1 LKELNLKIAYL
12 FGLLLDL
19 KKNNMC
25 GINGFYSLSS
35 FSSNDVIIKMNSAI
49 SHRGPDTNGFWSDKK
64 SGIVLGHQRL
74 SIIDLSDAGNQPMK
88 SNSSRYILTYNG
100 EVYNH
105 LEIRK
110 ELEKINPS
118 IKWRGNSDTETLLE
132 AIDFWG
138 IEITLKKIQGMF
150 AFGLWDQ
157 KKRCLILARDRIGEK
172 PLYYGWQGEGNKKSF
187 LFGSELKAL
196 KVHPEFNGKINRDAI
211 ALQLRHNYIP
221 SPYSIYEDI
230 YKLQPG
236 HYLKLKESDLTKNL
250 LPDPKTYWSL
260 IGTVFSGNNNQLTIS
275 ESHIQEDL
283 EKYLQ
288 SSVRKQMISD
298 VPLGGFLSGGIDSS
312 TIVALMQSQSI
323 NPVKTF
329 TIGFNEDEYSEAK
342 YAKKIAKHLGTDHTE
357 LYVSS
362 KKAIEVISKLPII
375 YDEPFSDSSQIPTF
389 LVSQLAKKDVKVALS
404 GDGGDELFCGYNRYL
419 MSEKFCNIFRLMPQ
433 SFRKIFSSGLQSIST
448 ENWTTISKL
457 LPGLKKYSNFGDKIH
472 KGANVL
478 KAKTSHE
485 LYYMLCSHWQNPTE
499 AVINS
504 KEPGTLLTEF
514 KPDFQGLN
522 NHQQMMVLDF
532 LTYLPDDILV
542 KVDRAAMA
550 SSLETRIPFLD
561 HNLIEYVWRISHSL
575 KFKKGEGKWILKK
588 ILNKYVPKHLTDRPK
603 MGFGIPIG
611 AWLRGPLRDWAENL
625 LDQKRLQQEGY
636 FNSKLIRDKWTEHL
650 SYKRDWQYDLWN
662 VLMFQAWIDQK

>member
-1 LKELNLKIAYL
+1 
-12 FGLLLDL
+12 LDL

-35 FSSNDVIIKMNSAI
+35 FISDEVIIRMNSAI
-49 SHRGPDTNGFWSDKK
+49 SHRGPDSNGFWSDRK
-64 SGIVLGHQRL
+64 SGIFFGHSRL
-74 SIIDLSDAGNQPMK
+74 SIIDLSTAGNQPMK
-88 SNSSRYILTYNG
+88 SNSGRFILTYNG
-100 EVYNH
+100 EIYNH

-110 ELEKINPS
+110 ELEESSSKIEW
-118 IKWRGNSDTETLLE
+118 KGNSDTETLLE

-157 KKRCLILARDRIGEK
+157 KIHCLILARDRIGEK
-172 PLYYGWQGEGNKKSF
+172 PLYFGWQGEGNKKTF

-196 KVHPEFNGKINRDAI
+196 KAHPEFSRKINRDAI
-211 ALQLRHNYIP
+211 TLQLRHNYIP
-221 SPYSIYEDI
+221 APYSIYKDI

-236 HYLKLKESDLTKNL
+236 HYLKLKESDLKKNL
-250 LPDPKTYWSL
+250 LPNSKTYWSL
-260 IGTVFSGNNNQLTIS
+260 IGTIFSGNNNQLTIN
-275 ESHIQEDL
+275 ENNIQEDL

-298 VPLGGFLSGGIDSS
+298 VPLGAFLSGGVDSS
-312 TIVALMQSQSI
+312 TIVALMQSQSTY
-323 NPVKTF
+323 PVKTF

-362 KKAIEVISKLPII
+362 KKVIDVIPKLPII

-419 MSEKFCNIFRLMPQ
+419 MSEKFWNIFRLMPQ
-433 SFRKIFSSGLQSIST
+433 SFRKIFASGLKSIST
-448 ENWTTISKL
+448 QNWTAISKF
-457 LPGLKKYSNFGDKIH
+457 LPGLKKYSNFGDKVH

-478 KAKTSHE
+478 KAHTSSE

-504 KEPGTLLTEF
+504 KEPGTLLTKF
-514 KPDFQGLN
+514 KPELQGLN
-522 NHQQMMVLDF
+522 NQQQMMALDF

-550 SSLETRIPFLD
+550 SSLETRIPLLD

-575 KFKKGEGKWILKK
+575 KFKKGEGKWILKQ

-603 MGFGIPIG
+603 MGFGIPIDT
-611 AWLRGPLRDWAENL
+611 WLRGPLRDWAENL

-636 FNSKLIRDKWTEHL
+636 FNSNLIRNKWTEHL
-650 SYKRDWQYDLWN
+650 SNKRDWQYDLWN